1 MSYTLPMVVK
11 TGPDRPVEPIEPGT
25 GLNSSPVRHENR
37 SISEPE
43 TKPENRCKTG
53 QNRKTGGSSGST
65 SRTAFCHFIRG
76 KRSETLKCNIEEE
89 IEDMR
94 VSYTAL

>member
-37 SISEPE
+37 
-43 TKPENRCKTG
+43 KP
-53 QNRKTGGSSGST
+53 NRKTGAKPDKIGKPAVHPILLVGPRFVISSEGNEV
-65 SRTAFCHFIRG
+65 
-76 KRSETLKCNIEEE
+76 KR
-89 IEDMR
+89 
-94 VSYTAL
+94 